1 MASNRP
7 MSHNDNAPPDSVDI
21 RFGQRQRQ
29 QQQQQPQQQ
38 EHQKPGLPL
47 PHRPSRPMMEIQ
59 ETGNRLLAK
68 IDGEDEEL
76 EIIGDGI
83 SNTREHRSEA
93 RSRPPMRMPNL
104 RYDYPESSVHN
115 FSPGTSLIF
124 NAYKG
129 NSGLLSQAYMAT
141 GGEEDDII
149 QERLQKRL
157 LNPQANDWP
166 LEQQHRHLLKQ
177 KALPPTHAD
186 DEGQYPSYEQ
196 SEHRPYR
203 PTYDRSFPP
212 YVANGRGH
220 GPEENRD
227 YGTQRDPRDPRD
239 LSDPRGYD
247 RHRDCTEAAHRG
259 ASDHLP
265 PSAHE
270 YHPSQHPHE
279 YASRSRPPHA
289 PSELERALPQ
299 HTTPPSA
306 QSHNPHDPDHTS
318 STHAHGTSPSNRYH
332 PFQSVQ
338 PRPTSSDESWVKTS
352 SAQRQSY
359 PTAAIDIPQPHH
371 HRPLNGYTEHDHHDS
386 LEDGRQN
393 RYHQHYTHPA
403 QHPPSNS
410 SAGPSNFRPVHRPM
424 GPRYA
429 LTRVNYRMI
438 FDYASEIR
446 ECLLKGKAGT
456 TDRLLYNAEILSK
469 VFMGCRMDRDPKE
482 QEEEEAC
489 QILSMTE
496 SASVLTRYA
505 FSETYTLCG
514 LDLSTFSLKQA
525 MNPHQIR
532 CTSCNIVK
540 TPEWRKGPLVWGK
553 ISRSKAALAKSK
565 IEAAKGEPSNAVGDS
580 QMANV
585 SPTNP
590 GAEGAE
596 ALPTPDS
603 STLSDVSRKRERDQ
617 SSVADVDDAETQA
630 REDDLRSAAAAWKE
644 AASQQIVSRAQLG
657 DQHSTDNPHRSISV
671 LSSTAPSQQ
680 KVLTNTG
687 VHAREDDPLDQHPPY
702 TTHDSLAGQEG
713 ADTGIA
719 GQNDQGPFSSEPPA
733 VPEASGHLSASST
746 FDGEGRNGD
755 SSVAGRKLALSYLLG

>member
-47 PHRPSRPMMEIQ
+47 PHRPSRSMMEIQ

-227 YGTQRDPRDPRD
+227 YGTQRDPR
-239 LSDPRGYD
+239 GYD
-247 RHRDCTEAAHRG
+247 RHRDYTEAAHRG

-265 PSAHE
+265 PTAHE

-279 YASRSRPPHA
+279 
-289 PSELERALPQ
+289 
-299 HTTPPSA
+299 
-306 QSHNPHDPDHTS
+306 
-318 STHAHGTSPSNRYH
+318 
-332 PFQSVQ
+332 
-338 PRPTSSDESWVKTS
+338 
-352 SAQRQSY
+352 
-359 PTAAIDIPQPHH
+359 
-371 HRPLNGYTEHDHHDS
+371 
-386 LEDGRQN
+386 QN

-469 VFMGCRMDRDPKE
+469 VDVEWTGTQRSKKKRRHALVQDY
-482 QEEEEAC
+482 QC

-505 FSETYTLCG
+505 FSETYTLYG